1 MLRGPQ
7 TVGEIRGRSGRLH
20 EFAGLDEVESTLQSL
35 AARAPSP
42 LVQRL
47 PRQTGYKESRYAH
60 LLAGPPESV
69 PDESVP
75 AIETPAG
82 TGLPDDGRVARLEK
96 EVEGLR
102 RELAELKT
110 QFTEFRKQ
118 LE

>member
-75 AIETPAG
+75 AVATPAS
-82 TGLPDDGRVARLEK
+82 TNLPDDGRVAQLEEK
-96 EVEGLR
+96 VEGLR
-102 RELAELKT
+102 QELAELKT